1 MLGKLLGTLVKA
13 GLPLIG
19 NVLKPSAKSNMV
31 LLGLTVAA
39 SVTAAAIQKKTFGS
53 ETTTLIISD
62 EEMKMTSINE
72 IVNPLQDVEG
82 EKNPPNNFSP
92 VLLQT

>member
-1 MLGKLLGTLVKA
+1 M
-13 GLPLIG
+13 
-19 NVLKPSAKSNMV
+19 
-31 LLGLTVAA
+31 AA

-62 EEMKMTSINE
+62 EEMTSIIE

-82 EKNPPNNFSP
+82 EKSPPNNFSP
-92 VLLQT
+92 VTSTNIVISSQNFLTFSFNPFATLA